1 MYTSNWPVDLLYMLF
16 SSSELS
22 LILIFGHIFS
32 FVFPLH
38 SLNLVSRCVLCAI
51 VILLDC
57 TGFYVT
63 SLVVENFR
71 VSNQKLVALGE
82 HFFIRM
88 CKNLFNYSDVKLLKV
103 KLYTQ
108 RCPSPCHLNSLNIV
122 RYLAD
127 QWCIDIDKIL
137 KWIALHNHYLCTLI
151 TLLDLALWQ
160 LTPTLSPPSPT
171 VCLTASRWLTI
182 LLTAT
187 TVCRCWKC

>member
-1 MYTSNWPVDLLYMLF
+1 MCVMCNSNSVRL
-16 SSSELS
+16 
-22 LILIFGHIFS
+22 
-32 FVFPLH
+32 
-38 SLNLVSRCVLCAI
+38 
-51 VILLDC
+51 

-71 VSNQKLVALGE
+71 VSYLKLVALGE

-88 CKNLFNYSDVKLLKV
+88 RKNLFNYCDVKLLKV

-108 RCPSPCHLNSLNIV
+108 RCPSSCHLNSLNIV

-127 QWCIDIDKIL
+127 QCCMDIDKIL

-160 LTPTLSPPSPT
+160 LYTPTLSPSSPT
-171 VCLTASRWLTI
+171 VCLTASGWLTI
-182 LLTAT
+182 LLTA
-187 TVCRCWKC
+187 VCRCWKC